1 MERADD
7 RDFEDI
13 ISLPHHVSP
22 TRPQMKR
29 IDRAAQFA
37 PFAALNGHSEAM
49 RETVRL
55 TQPRID
61 LSEDSRLELDRKQ
74 SFLSSLHA
82 PPLRVTFFVPDAHK
96 DGGHYTSYTG
106 KLKRVIPEQ
115 RVMVMEDGT
124 LIRLDD
130 VIELDSP
137 LFRHCD
143 MF

>member
-1 MERADD
+1 MGRTDHF
-7 RDFEDI
+7 DFQDI

-22 TRPQMKR
+22 TRPRMKR

-49 RETVRL
+49 RETARL
-55 TQPRID
+55 TQSRIE
-61 LSEDSRLELDRKQ
+61 LSEDCRAELDRRQKL
-74 SFLSSLHA
+74 LSTVHA
-82 PPLRVTFFVPDAHK
+82 PRIRVTFFVPDAHK

-137 LFRHCD
+137 LFQNCD
-143 MF
+143 IF

>member
-1 MERADD
+1 MGRTDHF
-7 RDFEDI
+7 DFQDI

-22 TRPQMKR
+22 TRAQMKR

-37 PFAALNGHSEAM
+37 PFAALTGHDAAIREA
-49 RETVRL
+49 VRL

-82 PPLRVTFFVPDAHK
+82 PPLRVTFFVPDGHK
-96 DGGHYTSYTG
+96 EGGHYAIYTG
-106 KLKRVIPEQ
+106 KLRRIVPEQ
-115 RVMVMEDGT
+115 RIMVMEDGT
-124 LIRLDD
+124 VIKLDD

-137 LFRHCD
+137 LFCHCD

>member
-22 TRPQMKR
+22 TRPRMKR

-74 SFLSSLHA
+74 SFLSSLHT
-82 PPLRVTFFVPDAHK
+82 PPLRVTFFVPDARK

-137 LFRHCD
+137 LFCHCD